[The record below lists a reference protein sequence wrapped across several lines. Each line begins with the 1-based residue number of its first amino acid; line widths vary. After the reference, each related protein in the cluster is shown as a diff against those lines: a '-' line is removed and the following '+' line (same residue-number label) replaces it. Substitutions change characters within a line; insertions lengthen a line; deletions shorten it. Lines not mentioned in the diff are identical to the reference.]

1 LKQKYKHIILVILLL
16 FFSGNP
22 LVNFLFGKYYGL
34 VGLSMTFLVVRHKF
48 KLEKSYVNQYKYMA
62 IIILIILI
70 LQFFFLP
77 LISELAVLNL
87 LLKLMMG
94 GLIIYYLK
102 ESFAYYFFIVLS
114 TLCLISLIFFLVIN
128 IGSFDFLPYISLRQG
143 VTSYIIYGTS
153 YAIHLNKNAGM
164 FWEPGAHAGIIT
176 LCLALNFKHLKYY
189 WNNYKYKLIFLL
201 VALISTQSTAGYI
214 VGFTIGFFYFMQ
226 QKNYIF
232 SVIILS
238 VFLLAVGYIYQ
249 EKDFLKTKIEAQYR
263 NATEQNIGE
272 FSNSRFGSI
281 IFDWH
286 YIQKHPLIGNSFN
299 LKTRYQD
306 HQYMFLGEKED
317 VISSGNGFSN
327 YLASMGVFFIFSYF
341 YFLFKAVSVN
351 GKLFGFFIL
360 LVVFLNLQSEQWF
373 NFPLYLGLPFLYYVM
388 NQNTMA
394 KPVL

>member
-1 LKQKYKHIILVILLL
+1 MKQKYKYIILVILLL

-22 LVNFLFGKYYGL
+22 LISFLFGKYYGI
-34 VGLSMTFLVVRHKF
+34 VGLSLTFLVVRHKL
-48 KLEKSYVNQYKYMA
+48 KIEKKYVNQYKYMA
-62 IIILIILI
+62 AIILTILI

-77 LISELAVLNL
+77 LISELAVINL

-114 TLCLISLIFFLVIN
+114 TFSLISLIFFLFIN
-128 IGSFDFLPYISLRQG
+128 VGNFNLLPYILIRPG

-153 YAIHLNKNAGM
+153 YAIHFNKNAGM
-164 FWEPGAHAGIIT
+164 FWEPGAHAGVLT
-176 LCLALNFKHLKYY
+176 LCLALNFKNLKYF
-189 WNNYKYKLIFLL
+189 WNVHKFKLIMLL
-201 VALISTQSTAGYI
+201 VALITTQSTAGYI
-214 VGFTIGFFYFMQ
+214 VGFAIGFFYFIQ
-226 QKNYIF
+226 QKNYLF
-232 SVIILS
+232 SVIIISIFLS
-238 VFLLAVGYIYQ
+238 AVIYVYQ
-249 EKDFLKTKIEAQYR
+249 KKDFLKNKIETQYQ
-263 NATEQNIGE
+263 NATQQNIGE

-306 HQYMFLGEKED
+306 HQYMFIGEKED

-341 YFLFKAVSVN
+341 YFLIKSVSVN
-351 GKLFGFFIL
+351 GKWFSVFLV

-373 NFPLYLGLPFLYYVM
+373 NFPLYLGLPFLCYL
-388 NQNTMA
+388 NTY
-394 KPVL
+394 KSEV